1 MKKEGSAWAEVVQER
16 WAVGVCVC
24 VGGVMVLNW
33 PSSREEDLAS
43 PLPAESVSGV
53 HTQSSLSE

>member
-16 WAVGVCVC
+16 WAVGVCVG
-24 VGGVMVLNW
+24 VVVMVLNW